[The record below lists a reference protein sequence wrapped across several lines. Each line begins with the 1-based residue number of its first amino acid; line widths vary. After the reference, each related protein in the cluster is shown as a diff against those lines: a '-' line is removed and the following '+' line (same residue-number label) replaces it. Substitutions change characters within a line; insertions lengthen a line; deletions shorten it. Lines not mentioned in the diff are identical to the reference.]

1 MKKFHFKQGPFNVTG
16 LCLAIIGFVLVM
28 LCLVGCQTP
37 SGRGLYFAKVTDA
50 QTPADGN
57 SVSVYYG
64 WQGYCIEDVKLE
76 CYSDRSI
83 MIVPFDT
90 AIVSQLNST
99 YPRLFT
105 DEIQQDADLNPGA
118 APNPSHDPKIFPAAV
133 LCLLCSS
140 ACLVFCFYRVL
151 TPHKYQDEH
160 YTRGFL
166 ASGSAILA
174 LLLTILSNVMYQ
186 DAVEQLNMTYPHLI
200 ASTGPCMPMI
210 GCSFA
215 AFFLASYFLLR
226 GCMSME
232 SSSTDGYNPI

>member
-16 LCLAIIGFVLVM
+16 LSLTIIGFVLAM
-28 LCLVGCQTP
+28 LCLVGCQRP

-50 QTPADGN
+50 QKPADGN
-57 SVSVYYG
+57 PVSVYYG
-64 WQGYCIEDVKLE
+64 WQGYCIEDAKLD
-76 CYSDRSI
+76 CYSDRSV
-83 MIVPFDT
+83 MLVPFDT
-90 AIVSQLNST
+90 AIVNHLNGT

-133 LCLLCSS
+133 LCLLCSA

-166 ASGSAILA
+166 ACGSAILA

-186 DAVEQLNMTYPHLI
+186 DAVEQLNMAYPHLT
-200 ASTGPCMPMI
+200 ASTGPGMPMI

-215 AFFLASYFLLR
+215 AFSLASYFLLR

>member
-16 LCLAIIGFVLVM
+16 LSLALIGFLLTI
-28 LCLVGCQTP
+28 LCLVGCQKP

-50 QTPADGN
+50 QQPADGN
-57 SVSVYYG
+57 PVSVYYG

-76 CYSDRSI
+76 CYSDRSV
-83 MIVPFDT
+83 MRVPFDT
-90 AIVSQLNST
+90 AIVNHLNNT

-105 DEIQQDADLNPGA
+105 DEIPQDADLNPGA

-133 LCLLCSS
+133 LCLLCSAS
-140 ACLVFCFYRVL
+140 CLAFCFYRVL
-151 TPHKYQDEH
+151 SPHTYQDEH

-166 ASGSAILA
+166 ACGSAVLA
-174 LLLTILSNVMYQ
+174 LLLTILSSVMYE
-186 DAVEQLNMTYPHLI
+186 DAVEQLNLTYPHLL
-200 ASTGPCMPMI
+200 ATTGPGMPMI

-215 AFFLASYFLLR
+215 AFCLASYFLLR

-232 SSSTDGYNPI
+232 SSSADGYNPI